1 MGLRKQVFRSD
12 DTSPRGSGRFPA
24 PTRSAP
30 VPVSS
35 DRELLQECLRMLA
48 AYNFLP
54 RREITRDDLLSVPV
68 TGVVEFR
75 RRPLTTLLMLRGRSG
90 ELLFPHVFV
99 DDEWG
104 RISVLDMKHFIREVA
119 ARAGTADQLGE
130 IHFRTDP
137 GSDNT
142 GILQYTLRMEVRGHS
157 FRIDPYFG
165 DRELEAAII
174 EAVAPAGHRVVDL
187 LMGLGQ
193 QPVTL
198 WLPQDADDHLVEN
211 IHAENRHRHWGRA
224 TG

>member
-1 MGLRKQVFRSD
+1 MGLWKQIFRHD
-12 DTSPRGSGRFPA
+12 DTSYPTPHPGAGGSPARTRRPPTPA
-24 PTRSAP
+24 P
-30 VPVSS
+30 S

-48 AYNFLP
+48 GYDFLP
-54 RREITRDDLLSVPV
+54 RREITRDDLLNVPV

-99 DDEWG
+99 DDDEWV
-104 RISVLDMKHFIREVA
+104 RNSVLEMKHFIREVA
-119 ARAGTADQLGE
+119 ARAGTAEQLGR
-130 IHFRTDP
+130 IHFMTDP

-142 GILQYTLRMEVRGHS
+142 GSLRYTLRMEVRDLS

-174 EAVAPAGHRVVDL
+174 EAVAPTGHRVVDL

-198 WLPQDADDHLVEN
+198 WLPQNADDRLVEN
-211 IHAENRHRHWGRA
+211 IHAEHRR
-224 TG
+224 